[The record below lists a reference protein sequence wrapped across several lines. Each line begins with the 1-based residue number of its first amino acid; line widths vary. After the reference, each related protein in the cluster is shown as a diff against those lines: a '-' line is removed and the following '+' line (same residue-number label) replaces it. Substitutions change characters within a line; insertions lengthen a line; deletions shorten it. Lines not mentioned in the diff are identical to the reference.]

1 MMGASL
7 PFASAGGAVG
17 AEARGGWAASGP
29 PSFEPPAAITTIEQ
43 DPGRANTEQ
52 SVVLLCSD
60 VSEEGPSPIS
70 AGTIAAGLRRRLPQ
84 AQVFAVETLCSGSST
99 VSVALKALGARRVA
113 IGCRQGATRREEIVA
128 CLRRAGIHPSGI
140 QLVDLM
146 PGEQSDPAVVAE
158 QTITRIRAALTRL
171 SCADLDA
178 PVRERLAPG
187 SVDVS
192 RRSLFRPSN
201 AARRPVASFIEVRC
215 DGGGGC
221 WACVEACPRGALRLT
236 GTRVSVD
243 EAACTGCGA
252 CLSACRSAAIS
263 LNGTS
268 ISELEA
274 AASVLVAEAR
284 LPGMGSPFGVAIV
297 CAKALANVPLGGS
310 WLPLEVPSL
319 EMVSA
324 GWPLQILSA
333 DVGVRLVGCADAA
346 CATRGRELTD
356 FCSDLVNHVAPS
368 WRQLIGAPGCL
379 RSMGV
384 SRPRGNRSAPV
395 SSIEFREPEATVG
408 ALLALSSRGRNPS
421 AWPSDAPTASVSGPP
436 TAARGAP
443 WRIESSVASL
453 GEITIDA
460 GGCSACGC
468 CTLACPTRALQASRQ
483 GATIAFS
490 FEALTCSA
498 CGACVSSCPEAVVSF
513 RRVVDP
519 VLLAAGRRSIAEVVV
534 GARCVSC
541 GRPLAHGLASR
552 VVGRRL
558 AASHPEI
565 AARLEDEGR
574 CTDCL
579 LEGRRGHH

>member
-1 MMGASL
+1 MMRVSL
-7 PFASAGGAVG
+7 PSKSGGGAAG
-17 AEARGGWAASGP
+17 AGMWGRQAASGP
-29 PSFEPPAAITTIEQ
+29 PTFESPGAISNIEKH
-43 DPGRANTEQ
+43 PGRPNTEQ

-60 VSEEGPSPIS
+60 VSEQGPNPVP
-70 AGTIAAGLRRRLPQ
+70 AGSIAAGLRRHSPQ
-84 AQVFAVETLCSGSST
+84 VQVFVVENLCSGPTTASA
-99 VSVALKALGARRVA
+99 ALKTLGARRLA

-146 PGEQSDPAVVAE
+146 PFEQSDPVVVAA
-158 QTITRIRAALTRL
+158 QSIIRIRAALTQL
-171 SCADLDA
+171 AWADLDA
-178 PVRERLAPG
+178 PVRERLALG
-187 SVDVS
+187 SVEVS

-201 AARRPVASFIEVRC
+201 AARRPVASFIEARC
-215 DGGGGC
+215 DGGEHC
-221 WACVEACPRGALRLT
+221 RACVEACPHGALRVT
-236 GTRVSVD
+236 GTRMLVD

-268 ISELEA
+268 ISELQE

-284 LPGMGSPFGVAIV
+284 LLGSGSLVGLAIV
-297 CAKALANVPLGGS
+297 CTKALAKVPLGGS

-333 DVGVRLVGCADAA
+333 DVGVKLVGCDDVA
-346 CATRGRELTD
+346 CATRARELTD
-356 FCSDLVNHVAPS
+356 FCSGVVNHVDPS

-379 RSMGV
+379 RSTAV
-384 SRPRGNRSAPV
+384 SRSRETPPAPV
-395 SSIEFREPEATVG
+395 ASIEFREPEATVG
-408 ALLALSSRGRNPS
+408 ALSALVSRGSDPA
-421 AWPSDAPTASVSGPP
+421 AWTSDAPTVFISRP

-468 CTLACPTRALQASRQ
+468 CTLACPTGALQASRQ
-483 GATIAFS
+483 GAAMAFS

-498 CGACVSSCPEAVVSF
+498 CGACVSSCPEAVVSL

-519 VLLAAGRRSIAEVVV
+519 VLLTAGRRSIAEVVA
-534 GARCVSC
+534 GPRCVSC
-541 GRPLAHGLASR
+541 GQPLAHGLAGR

-565 AARLEDEGR
+565 AARLEDESR

>member
-1 MMGASL
+1 MMRTSL
-7 PFASAGGAVG
+7 PSKSADGAAGVGILGGQ
-17 AEARGGWAASGP
+17 AASGP
-29 PSFEPPAAITTIEQ
+29 RPFKPPAAITTIEQ
-43 DPGRANTEQ
+43 HPGRPNTEQ

-60 VSEEGPSPIS
+60 ISEEGHNPIS
-70 AGTIAAGLRRRLPQ
+70 AGTIAAGLRRYLPQ
-84 AQVFAVETLCSGSST
+84 EQVFVVENLCSGPAT
-99 VSVALKALGARRVA
+99 VSVALKALGARRVV
-113 IGCRQGATRREEIVA
+113 IGCRQVATRRAEIVA

-146 PGEQSDPAVVAE
+146 PVEQSDPAVVAE

-187 SVDVS
+187 SVIVS
-192 RRSLFRPSN
+192 RRSLFRPGN

-215 DGGGGC
+215 DGGGRC
-221 WACVEACPRGALRLT
+221 RACVGACPHGALRLT

-243 EAACTGCGA
+243 ETACTGCGA

-268 ISELEA
+268 ISELEG

-284 LPGMGSPFGVAIV
+284 LPGTGSLLGVAIV
-297 CAKALANVPLGGS
+297 CAKALANVSLDGS

-333 DVGVRLVGCADAA
+333 DVGVRLVGCADVA

-368 WRQLIGAPGCL
+368 WRQLIGAPGCS

-384 SRPRGNRSAPV
+384 GRSRGKLTSPV
-395 SSIEFREPEATVG
+395 TSIEFREPEATVD
-408 ALLALSSRGRNPS
+408 ALFALTSRGRD
-421 AWPSDAPTASVSGPP
+421 WPSDAPTASISRPP

-468 CTLACPTRALQASRQ
+468 CTLACPTGALQASRQ
-483 GATIAFS
+483 GANTTFS
-490 FEALTCSA
+490 FEALTCPA
-498 CGACVSSCPEAVVSF
+498 CGSCVSSCPEAVVSL

-519 VLLAAGRRSIAEVVV
+519 VLLTAGRRSIAEVVA
-534 GARCVSC
+534 GARCESC
-541 GRPLAHGLASR
+541 GRPLAHGLAGR
-552 VVGRRL
+552 IVGRRL

-579 LEGRRGHH
+579 LEGRRGHY

>member
-1 MMGASL
+1 MMRTSL
-7 PFASAGGAVG
+7 PSKSADGAAGVGILGGQ
-17 AEARGGWAASGP
+17 AASGP
-29 PSFEPPAAITTIEQ
+29 RPFKPPAAITTIEQ
-43 DPGRANTEQ
+43 HPGRPNTEQ

-60 VSEEGPSPIS
+60 ISEEGHNPIS
-70 AGTIAAGLRRRLPQ
+70 AGTIAAGLRRYLPQ
-84 AQVFAVETLCSGSST
+84 EQVFVVENLCSGPAT
-99 VSVALKALGARRVA
+99 VSVALKALGARRVV
-113 IGCRQGATRREEIVA
+113 IGCRQVATRRAEIVA

-146 PGEQSDPAVVAE
+146 PVEQSDPAVVAE
-158 QTITRIRAALTRL
+158 RSITRLRAALTRL
-171 SCADLDA
+171 SRADLDA

-187 SVDVS
+187 SVIVS
-192 RRSLFRPSN
+192 RRSLFRPGN

-215 DGGGGC
+215 DGGGRC
-221 WACVEACPRGALRLT
+221 RACVGACPHGALRLT

-243 EAACTGCGA
+243 ETACTGCGA

-268 ISELEA
+268 ISELEG

-284 LPGMGSPFGVAIV
+284 LPGSLLGVAIV
-297 CAKALANVPLGGS
+297 CAKALANVSLDGS

-333 DVGVRLVGCADAA
+333 DVGVRLVGCADVA

-368 WRQLIGAPGCL
+368 WRQLIGAPGCS

-384 SRPRGNRSAPV
+384 GRSRGKLTSPV
-395 SSIEFREPEATVG
+395 TSIEFREPEATVD
-408 ALLALSSRGRNPS
+408 ALFALTSRGRD
-421 AWPSDAPTASVSGPP
+421 WPSDAPTASISRPP

-460 GGCSACGC
+460 GG
-468 CTLACPTRALQASRQ
+468 
-483 GATIAFS
+483 
-490 FEALTCSA
+490 
-498 CGACVSSCPEAVVSF
+498 
-513 RRVVDP
+513 
-519 VLLAAGRRSIAEVVV
+519 RRSPGLPSPAFVA
-534 GARCVSC
+534 GARCESC
-541 GRPLAHGLASR
+541 GRPLAHGLAGR
-552 VVGRRL
+552 IVGRRL

-579 LEGRRGHH
+579 LEGRRGHY